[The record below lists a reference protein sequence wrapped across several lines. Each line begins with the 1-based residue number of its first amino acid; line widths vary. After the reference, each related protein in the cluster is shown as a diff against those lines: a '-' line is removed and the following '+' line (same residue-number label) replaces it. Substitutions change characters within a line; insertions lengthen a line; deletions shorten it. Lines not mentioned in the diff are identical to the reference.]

1 MNSDLYNRFEQRFG
15 PENIDLTTNLPVI
28 APRVESIL
36 PDMIHFLSSEKEC
49 GITVTG
55 GGTSDGLFTVDNT
68 VTVSLSRLDRVLE
81 VNPGDFLIVAQ
92 TGARTDDACEEGIRS
107 GLLLPLD
114 ITSGKKSTLGGAYMT
129 AAVSPYSA
137 GYGPFR
143 DYIIGAKCI
152 TGQGEMVSFGGR
164 TAKNVTGYE
173 ITRFLAGTRGL
184 FAVALELTL
193 KVLPLPEV
201 RTIVSAHFTGGENLP
216 GLVSA
221 VNALGSAMKRFEL
234 CAENGLG
241 NEILTGIGIEG
252 MEPIVSREVKTV
264 KNILEKAGAESIH
277 EENPEQFMEK
287 RRAIAYRLAGE
298 GLITFT
304 APPSASGSLLGVLQQ
319 KYPGMPLI
327 AHPRIG
333 RFHMLSYDENSV
345 QQLRERVLAVG
356 GKNPTVWGQIARE
369 GLSSLLTPAERSVA
383 LTLKQELDP
392 RGILNPGLRL

>member
-1 MNSDLYNRFEQRFG
+1 MSNDLYNRFEQRFG
-15 PENIDLTTNLPVI
+15 SENIDLSAKLPVI
-28 APRVESIL
+28 APRDESIL
-36 PDMIHFLSSEKEC
+36 PEIIHYFSSEKGC
-49 GITVTG
+49 SITIRG
-55 GGTSDGLFTVDNT
+55 GGTYADPVDDSGTVHI
-68 VTVSLSRLDRVLE
+68 SLSRLDRVKE

-92 TGARTDDACEEGIRS
+92 AGARVDDAREAGIQS

-143 DYIIGAKCI
+143 DYVIGAKCI
-152 TGQGEMVSFGGR
+152 TGQGDVVSFGGR
-164 TAKNVTGYE
+164 TTKNVTGYE

-201 RTIVSAHFTGGENLP
+201 RTMISAHFKEGENLP
-216 GLVSA
+216 GVVSA
-221 VNALGSAMKRFEL
+221 VHALGFAVKRFEIA
-234 CAENGLG
+234 AENGLR
-241 NEILTGIGIEG
+241 NEILAGIGIEG
-252 MEPIVSREVKTV
+252 MEPLVRREVKTV
-264 KNILEKAGAESIH
+264 KNILEKAGADSVH
-277 EENPEQFMEK
+277 EENPELFMEK

-298 GLITFT
+298 GLVTFT
-304 APPSASGSLLGVLQQ
+304 APPSASGSLLGVLRQ
-319 KYPGMPLI
+319 KFPGMPLL

-333 RFHMLSYDENSV
+333 RFHMLSHDENSV

-356 GKNPTVWGQIARE
+356 GKNPIVWGQIARE
-369 GLSSLLTPAERSVA
+369 GLSSLFTPAERSVA